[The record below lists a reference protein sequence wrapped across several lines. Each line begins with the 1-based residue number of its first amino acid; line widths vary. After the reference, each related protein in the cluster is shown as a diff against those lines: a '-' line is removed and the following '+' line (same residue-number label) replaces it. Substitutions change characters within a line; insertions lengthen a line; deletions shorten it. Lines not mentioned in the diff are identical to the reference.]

1 LTAGAV
7 GLVFAL
13 GGLHIVLYF
22 TSLIFPKVPFEW
34 VFDPLAIGISLIAIL
49 GVGVLSGLYPA
60 LRVERLDVVS
70 ALRSD
75 G

>member
-1 LTAGAV
+1 
-7 GLVFAL
+7 
-13 GGLHIVLYF
+13 LYF

-60 LRVERLDVVS
+60 LRVEKLDVVS